1 MMRSINSDGRVLT
14 VADVWSKEIGVRMLT
29 GRSVE
34 SDEEAMA
41 LALSLA
47 QQAAELGEVPVGAI
61 VVQDGRVIGE
71 GYNQPI
77 TSFDPSAHAEM
88 VAIRSATAE
97 IGNYRLS
104 NATLYVTL
112 EPCTMCFGAMTHG
125 RIARLVYGATEPKA
139 GVIVSAI
146 QLPRQPFFNHYFD
159 VQGGVLA
166 QECGQI
172 LSDFFARRRAAKKRL
187 KAAAKA
193 AQAQELQAQEVEEQ
207 ELEAKKGGS
216 DDPQTLRGVEE

>member
-1 MMRSINSDGRVLT
+1 
-14 VADVWSKEIGVRMLT
+14 
-29 GRSVE
+29 
-34 SDEEAMA
+34 
-41 LALSLA
+41 
-47 QQAAELGEVPVGAI
+47 
-61 VVQDGRVIGE
+61 
-71 GYNQPI
+71 
-77 TSFDPSAHAEM
+77 
-88 VAIRSATAE
+88 
-97 IGNYRLS
+97 
-104 NATLYVTL
+104 
-112 EPCTMCFGAMTHG
+112 
-125 RIARLVYGATEPKA
+125 
-139 GVIVSAI
+139 
-146 QLPRQPFFNHYFD
+146 